1 MNPDMKRLCAAA
13 FDARERRPPLA
24 SREDAEAIV
33 RAVLKELREPSEAMR
48 AAGQVGQRAFDAM
61 PGSGSGYLS
70 SEPYTFAAIIDYV
83 LASPVCP
90 LPWLVEEALQTK
102 CSQEG

>member
-1 MNPDMKRLCAAA
+1 MPTTFAMNSDIKRLCAAA
-13 FDARERRPPLA
+13 FDACEHRSLLVNH
-24 SREDAEAIV
+24 EDVEAIV

-61 PGSGSGYLS
+61 PGAGSGYLS

-83 LASPVCP
+83 LANPV
-90 LPWLVEEALQTK
+90 
-102 CSQEG
+102 

>member
-1 MNPDMKRLCAAA
+1 MPTTFAMNSDIKRLCAAA
-13 FDARERRPPLA
+13 FDACEHRSLLA
-24 SREDAEAIV
+24 NHEDVEAIV

-61 PGSGSGYLS
+61 PGAGSGYLS

-83 LASPVCP
+83 LANPV
-90 LPWLVEEALQTK
+90 
-102 CSQEG
+102 

>member
-1 MNPDMKRLCAAA
+1 MPTTLAMNSDISRLCAAA
-13 FDARERRPPLA
+13 FDACEHRSLLA
-24 SREDAEAIV
+24 NHEDAEAIV

-61 PGSGSGYLS
+61 PGAGSGYLT

-83 LASPVCP
+83 LANPV
-90 LPWLVEEALQTK
+90 
-102 CSQEG
+102 